1 MLHQTQG
8 RERVVL
14 AVPFGCRFHL
24 LLSRFQL
31 PLPRLVRRHSAVF
44 SGGCETLSTPCCARN
59 CDVCS
64 SAML

>member
-31 PLPRLVRRHSAVF
+31 PLPRLVRRHSAGLF
-44 SGGCETLSTPCCARN
+44 GRMRDALDPLLREEL
-59 CDVCS
+59 
-64 SAML
+64 